1 MTNMQGTLIC
11 KKGKKSVLQSKES
24 QRKDSEISVRLGR
37 PIRNFEEDE
46 LRRVCHLQNS
56 KTQNKSCACK

>member
-46 LRRVCHLQNS
+46 
-56 KTQNKSCACK
+56 